1 MKKIAAAEFKAKCLT
16 LMEDVQSTREPIDIT
31 KRGKAVA
38 KLVPADDAAPEFI
51 GRLKGVFEIVGD
63 LDDEPPA
70 VWESSF

>member
-16 LMEDVQSTREPIDIT
+16 LMEDVQSTREPIVIA
-31 KRGKAVA
+31 KRGKAMA

-51 GRLKGVFEIVGD
+51 GRLKGLFEIVGD